1 MKDKKNSKLIILPIC
16 LLFSFILL
24 GLFISCQPT
33 YRPKVALVLGGGGAK
48 GAATIGVLK
57 YVEKAGVPIDLI
69 VGTSI
74 GSVIGGL
81 YSVGYKADQIDSIFR
96 AQQWSDYVLSDWQ
109 LISPSTIKNLKQDLN
124 DNDVLGLVS
133 GEKVVTK
140 LDELLEHRDC
150 FFDELPIPFRCIAVN
165 VDDFTEVCLDN
176 GNMAKCIRASMSFP
190 FVFSSVKM
198 NDKELVDGGMLNNLP
213 VDVARNLGAD
223 IVIAVDI
230 STKSLFGKESSRE
243 SFKDRGLKAVLTW
256 IFKQP
261 DQEKYKANCEDAD
274 LLIRPDVDGFSII
287 SFRKKDIDQL
297 VRNGEVAGLEAFDS
311 LQSIAIRAR
320 R

>member
-1 MKDKKNSKLIILPIC
+1 MKTSCNHQLYVLF
-16 LLFSFILL
+16 LLCIFLL
-24 GLFISCQPT
+24 GFFSSCQR
-33 YRPKVALVLGGGGAK
+33 RPKVALVLGGGGAK

-57 YVEKAGVPIDLI
+57 YIEKADVPVDLV

-81 YSVGYKADQIDSIFR
+81 YSVGYSADQIDSIFR
-96 AQQWSDYVLSDWQ
+96 AQKWSDYVLSNWN
-109 LISPSTIKNLKQDLN
+109 LLSPSTIFHWSPNLN

-133 GEKVVTK
+133 GEKVVTT
-140 LDELLEHRDC
+140 LDELLEYRDC
-150 FFDELPIPFRCIAVN
+150 SFDELPIPFRCMAVN
-165 VDDFTEVCLDN
+165 VDDFSEVCLDS
-176 GNMAKCIRASMSFP
+176 GNVAKCIRASMSFP

-198 NDKELVDGGMLNNLP
+198 NNMELVDGGMLNNLP

-230 STKSLFGKESSRE
+230 STKSLFGGEKSRE
-243 SFKDRGLKAVLTW
+243 SFKDRGLKAMLTW
-256 IFKQP
+256 AFKHP
-261 DQEKYKANCEDAD
+261 DQEKYKANCVDAD

-287 SFRKKDIDQL
+287 SFRQRDIDQL
-297 VRNGEVAGLEAFDS
+297 VRNGEAAGLAVFDS
-311 LQSIAIRAR
+311 LQSIAYRVR